1 MIRIITIPSILILLP
16 HIVSKRKEGLYVI
29 FKTSTPNLS
38 AVENGKKNVPKNW
51 IPIIIDHYHLNEAE
65 INDLEEAIAES
76 KTHMKLNMQNSGI
89 LQRKTA
95 LQFARS
101 FDGMDDET
109 AQKIM
114 NLLEGDD

>member
-1 MIRIITIPSILILLP
+1 MSYTKFGEFVRLLRVKN
-16 HIVSKRKEGLYVI
+16 HEVMGDMAKLL
-29 FKTSTPNLS
+29 KTSTPNLS